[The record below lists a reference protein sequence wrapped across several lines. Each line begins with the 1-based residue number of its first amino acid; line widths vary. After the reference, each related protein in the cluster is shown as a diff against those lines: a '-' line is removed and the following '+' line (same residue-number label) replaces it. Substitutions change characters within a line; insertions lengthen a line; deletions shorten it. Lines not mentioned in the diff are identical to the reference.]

1 MRTLLIIILALM
13 VASVLSIIVIK
24 PFATGNNQ
32 DSTVAQTTIEQ
43 PEPKP

>member
-1 MRTLLIIILALM
+1 MRTLLIIILGLM

-24 PFATGNNQ
+24 PFATGNTQ
-32 DSTVAQTTIEQ
+32 DSTVAQKTIEQ